1 MDNERPSEYR
11 SWRHR
16 LEEPGALPEVGL
28 TDKEA
33 TWDKL
38 YERLGET
45 PRRRTLPWMW
55 TAAACLLLALI
66 PAAFFLREKRVSPSS
81 NPQKVAVQPKT
92 NPLRTPA
99 PGPEP
104 SVVIRN
110 TMQDPSTR
118 RISPLHPTHRERPA
132 QAKTSTGALAPI
144 ALQYPARTPLPE
156 HLLPPGPG
164 LSGPIIIAS
173 TQTAPKKELRI
184 VHINELEPQQP
195 APAPARAGQRLKPGR
210 LYIGLHP
217 EPDAFRPA
225 TTYETYQTDHPII
238 SFKPSQN
245 P

>member
-16 LEEPGALPEVGL
+16 LEEPGALREVGL

-38 YERLGET
+38 YDRLGET

-66 PAAFFLREKRVSPSS
+66 PAAFFLREKRRPS
-81 NPQKVAVQPKT
+81 NPQKVAVRPKT
-92 NPLRTPA
+92 NVLPTPA

-104 SVVIRN
+104 SIVIRN
-110 TMQDPSTR
+110 TMQAPPSRNIT
-118 RISPLHPTHRERPA
+118 PLRPDRSEKPA
-132 QAKTSTGALAPI
+132 QAKNPVRALAPI
-144 ALQYPARTPLPE
+144 ALQSPVRTPLPE
-156 HLLPPGPG
+156 RLLPPNPD
-164 LSGPIIIAS
+164 LSGPLIIAS
-173 TQTAPKKELRI
+173 TQAAPKKELRI
-184 VHINELEPQQP
+184 VHINELESLQP
-195 APAPARAGQRLKPGR
+195 TPAAARTGQRLKPGR

-225 TTYETYQTDHPII
+225 TTYEIYQTDHPII
-238 SFKPSQN
+238 LFKHTTPN